1 MAEKSGMQ
9 FQVDAHFLAFVA
21 TRSVS
26 VVRRKVA
33 LASQLRFGFMDR
45 PPGIVFR
52 VVLVGRSEGSD
63 LSNHFFGRSAF
74 CQRALRIRPVMLR
87 LAQGPLR
94 PRASRRGGRTQKPVA
109 RAGSFGSQPE
119 VIRCVPAVGEHFGS
133 DCKLRL
139 IFSVHK
145 PREA

>member
-74 CQRALRIRPVMLR
+74 CQRVSIACNWHHGMDR
-87 LAQGPLR
+87 
-94 PRASRRGGRTQKPVA
+94 
-109 RAGSFGSQPE
+109 
-119 VIRCVPAVGEHFGS
+119 AVGNLL
-133 DCKLRL
+133 CK
-139 IFSVHK
+139 
-145 PREA
+145 PPPEPG